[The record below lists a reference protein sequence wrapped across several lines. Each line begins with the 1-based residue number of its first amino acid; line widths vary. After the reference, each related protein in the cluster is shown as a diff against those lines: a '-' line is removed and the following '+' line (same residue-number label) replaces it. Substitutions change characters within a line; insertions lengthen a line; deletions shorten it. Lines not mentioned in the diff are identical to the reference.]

1 MNTRSTCVRT
11 YIHTR
16 VRQCVPTA
24 TSRECVSRG
33 SSLLCSLPPCC
44 LTPSLPSFLYLSA
57 PPALLACLASLR
69 SSSSSRLL
77 SPLLSSLSVPPS
89 LSLYLSLPF
98 RLLPSRF
105 SSLRS
110 FVLLSFFS
118 FPSSLFFRFPS
129 LSALLSSPIASL
141 SLCPKTIGQLYDHR
155 MHDETA
161 VVDIVSSPVLFVVAT
176 AAAVVV
182 VVIVVVNSVAL
193 VFAEV
198 PTPRFRRPR
207 RG

>member
-1 MNTRSTCVRT
+1 MCVYT
-11 YIHTR
+11 YIHACGSACR
-16 VRQCVPTA
+16 RQRLVSVYPEAVLFSVRFLPVA
-24 TSRECVSRG
+24 
-33 SSLLCSLPPCC
+33 SLLLCR
-44 LTPSLPSFLYLSA
+44 
-57 PPALLACLASLR
+57 R
-69 SSSSSRLL
+69 SSTYPPLPLSSRALR
-77 SPLLSSLSVPPS
+77 PFVRRRRRRHLLSSPLSFF
-89 LSLYLSLPF
+89 LSLCLSLPF

-129 LSALLSSPIASL
+129 LSALLSSPISSL

-161 VVDIVSSPVLFVVAT
+161 AVDIVSSPVLFVVAT

-193 VFAEV
+193 VSAEV